1 MSTNSNV
8 VDYCAAVVAE
18 AVKGLLSQPKT
29 LAPWLFYDAEGSLL
43 FEQITALPEYYLSR
57 TEHKILTDCAP
68 EVVSLASGRR
78 RVMVAE
84 LGAGTA
90 VKTGILLSELVRRQ
104 GTVSYNPIDVSAT
117 ALRAARLNI
126 EASIPGIT
134 VSPQIADYTVE
145 ALNYERPSDT
155 RLLLM
160 YLGSSIGNFSPPEAH
175 DLLLKLR
182 GELLP
187 GDLILIGADRVKDGA
202 TLVSAYDDAAGVT
215 AAFNLNVLRRLNR
228 EIGTDFRLSN
238 FEHLAVWNAAET
250 RIEMHLESKISQRV
264 RIPAS
269 PENPELEIQFA
280 RGETIHTENSYKFSS
295 ATMGSWLLQAGFMPI
310 KEWSDEEHSYGLT
323 LAAVVST
330 TG

>member
-1 MSTNSNV
+1 MTTNSNV
-8 VDYCAAVVAE
+8 ADYCGAVVAE
-18 AVKGLLSQPKT
+18 ALKGLLGQPKS

-43 FEQITALPEYYLSR
+43 FEQITTLPEYYLSR
-57 TEHKILTDCAP
+57 TERKILSDYAP
-68 EVVSLASGRR
+68 EIVSLAFGRH

-90 VKTGILLSELVRRQ
+90 VKTGIFLSELVRRQ
-104 GTVSYNPIDVSAT
+104 GAVSYHPIDVSAT

-134 VSPQIADYTVE
+134 VSSQIADYTVE
-145 ALNYERPSDT
+145 ALNCERSSDT

-175 DLLLKLR
+175 ALLLKLR
-182 GELLP
+182 GELLQ
-187 GDLILIGADRVKDGA
+187 GDLILIGADRVKDEA
-202 TLVSAYDDAAGVT
+202 TLVSAYNDAAGVT

-228 EIGTDFRLSN
+228 EIGTDFRLGN
-238 FEHLAVWNAAET
+238 FEHLAVWNPTES
-250 RIEMHLESKISQRV
+250 RIEMHLESKISQQV

-269 PENPELEIQFA
+269 PQNPQSHIQFA

-295 ATMGSWLLQAGFMPI
+295 ATMDTWLLQAGFMPI
-310 KEWSDEEHSYGLT
+310 KEWSDEEHLYGLT
-323 LAAVVST
+323 LAAAVST

>member
-1 MSTNSNV
+1 M
-8 VDYCAAVVAE
+8 AE
-18 AVKGLLSQPKT
+18 AIKGLLGQPKT

-57 TEHKILTDCAP
+57 TERKILTDYAP
-68 EVVSLASGRR
+68 KIVSLAFGRH
-78 RVMVAE
+78 RVMVVE

-90 VKTGILLSELVRRQ
+90 VKTGIFLSELARRQ
-104 GTVSYNPIDVSAT
+104 GTVSYHPIDVSAT

-134 VSPQIADYTVE
+134 VSPQITDYTVE
-145 ALNYERPSDT
+145 ALNYARPPDT
-155 RLLLM
+155 RVLLM
-160 YLGSSIGNFSPPEAH
+160 YLGSSIGNFSPPDAL

-182 GELLP
+182 GELLL
-187 GDLILIGADRVKDGA
+187 GDLILIGADRVKDKA
-202 TLVSAYDDAAGVT
+202 TLVSAYDDTAGVT

-238 FEHLAVWNAAET
+238 FKHLTVWNPTES
-250 RIEMHLESKISQRV
+250 RIEMHLESKISQQV

-269 PENPELEIQFA
+269 PENPQLEIQFV

-295 ATMGSWLLQAGFMPI
+295 AMMGSWLLQAGFTPI
-310 KEWSDEEHSYGLT
+310 KEWSDADYLYSLT
-323 LAAVVST
+323 LAEIVSK
-330 TG
+330 